1 MVPTQSHEVP
11 STPAASQPMLRRKRP
26 RIAFSDDEEPTEIK
40 DGDNPEASR
49 VEKDEQPAEIKNDD
63 DSVDLNGGMDL
74 D

>member
-1 MVPTQSHEVP
+1 
-11 STPAASQPMLRRKRP
+11 MLRRKRP
-26 RIAFSDDEEPTEIK
+26 RLAFSDDEEPTEIK

-63 DSVDLNGGMDL
+63 GSVDLNGGLDL